1 MTDSQKKEIQRML
14 KDRVSEFSSQKK
26 ALMTLNDVSEATGI
40 QVLKGNWE
48 SISDS
53 MWRNIGKQVG
63 FNSKG
68 SWRFVPIVASKQL
81 ANILDDAG
89 ESGNTYAVIANA
101 GGTKTFTSSH
111 YSKKDTNTFHVQ
123 CSEYWN
129 RKTFLSEILSA
140 MGKDNLGYSTS
151 EMMDLIVKSVMP
163 LDEPKIVL
171 DEFDKLSDS
180 LKYFFISLYNRLD
193 GNCGLVI
200 MGTPFLQ
207 KQIEQGVRKNKKGFT
222 EIYSRI
228 GRKFIHLKPVS
239 EAEVNDICREN
250 GLADKGLMKSIYNEF
265 EGDLRRV
272 KRMVYKFRKKSEHMT
287 AQKAA

>member
-1 MTDSQKKEIQRML
+1 MTDSDKKEIQKLL
-14 KDRVSEFSSQKK
+14 KDRVSEFSSQRK

-89 ESGNTYAVIANA
+89 ESGNTYAVVANA
-101 GGTKTFTSSH
+101 GGTKTFTSAH
-111 YSKKDTNTFHVQ
+111 YAKKDTNTFHIQ

-129 RKTFLSEILSA
+129 RKTMLGEILSA
-140 MGKDNLGYSTS
+140 MGKDNLGYSVA
-151 EMMDLIVKSVMP
+151 EMMEQIVKTVMP
-163 LDEPKIVL
+163 LDEPKIVV

-200 MGTPFLQ
+200 MGTDFMQ
-207 KQIEQGVRKNKKGFT
+207 KQIEQGVRKNKKGFK
-222 EIYSRI
+222 EIFSRI
-228 GRKFIHLKPVS
+228 GRKFIHLKPVT
-239 EAEVNDICREN
+239 ENEVADICREN
-250 GLADKGLMKSIYNEF
+250 GLKDQALIKNIFNEF

-272 KRMVYKFRKKSEHMT
+272 KRMVYKFKKKSENKT
-287 AQKAA
+287 A